1 MSIAIIFNQKDP
13 KYWAETLQ
21 ALLPETLIEIYPNIK
36 DKDTVDFVLCWK
48 PNQDVLAEFPNIKVM
63 QSVGAAVDHIIN
75 TQNIHNDQTVC
86 RIVDEALSNDMFEFL
101 LTIVLT
107 QLKNIPL
114 YIKQKEQKL
123 WEPKA
128 YKNIKDLTISIMGLG
143 NIGAEVAEKMASI
156 GFKVKGWSA
165 SKKDIKRVYS
175 FVGDSELANFLNGTD
190 VLINILP
197 VTQQTMGI
205 INKKLLMQINKGGFF
220 INVGRGNHVIET
232 DLVEMLNSDQLS
244 GALLDVFDIEP
255 LPINHLFWG
264 HPKIQITPHIASV
277 THIQSAALLVVENY
291 KNHLKGFPVKH
302 IASLKKGY

>member
-165 SKKDIKRVYS
+165 SKKDIKRVHS
-175 FVGDSELANFLNGTD
+175 FVGDSELANFLKGTD

-197 VTQQTMGI
+197 VTQQTRGI
-205 INKKLLMQINKGGFF
+205 INKKFLMQINKGGFF

-255 LPINHLFWG
+255 LPINHPFWG

-291 KNHLKGFPVKH
+291 KNHLTGLPVKH